1 MSEVLHPSTLP
12 LEQLRS
18 ECTVERVRRSGPGG
32 QNRNKVETGVVIRHE
47 PTGVRAEANERRS
60 QAENL
65 AVAWQRLRVRLAV
78 TVRSEAIIGDPSAL
92 WRSRV
97 VGASIQ
103 VNQGHVDYPALLA
116 EALDALAAADWD
128 IATAVALFGVSR
140 TQFTKLLRREPEAFA
155 LLNLERETRGLRRL
169 A

>member
-1 MSEVLHPSTLP
+1 MSEALHPAALP
-12 LEQLRS
+12 LEQLRA
-18 ECTVERVRRSGPGG
+18 ECVVQRVRRSGPGG
-32 QNRNKVETGVVIRHE
+32 QHRNKVETGVVIRHE

-65 AVAWQRLRVRLAV
+65 AIAWQRLRVRLAV
-78 TVRSEAIIGDPSAL
+78 TVRSEAIIGEPSAL

-103 VNQGHVDYPALLA
+103 VNQGHVDYPALLS

-128 IATAVALFGVSR
+128 IAATVAMLGVSR
-140 TQFTKLLRREPEAFA
+140 SQFTKFLRREPEAFA
-155 LLNLERETRGLRRL
+155 LLNSERATRGLRSL